1 MPRGVLG
8 DAVILRLARCAAVD
22 RTDSVFGTPT
32 SPEQRHEGRDD
43 ETQGAHVQPPSHQP
57 SNRQHVPILRLAT
70 TSDRTLNPRILGPS
84 WWLMVDSL
92 GDTVS
97 VADRF

>member
-1 MPRGVLG
+1 
-8 DAVILRLARCAAVD
+8 VD

-43 ETQGAHVQPPSHQP
+43 ETQGAHVRPPSSWVPSHQP
-57 SNRQHVPILRLAT
+57 SNRQHVPTLRLT
-70 TSDRTLNPRILGPS
+70 TISDRSLNPRNLGPS
-84 WWLMVDSL
+84 WWLMVHSL